1 MGEYDSKVVSFQQ
14 ESGFVHQR
22 ALMNWRAGN
31 YPDALNLIRKAV
43 ESDPTDARCR
53 LDMARILVSMELYEA
68 AGRQLM
74 WLLSEARELEE
85 CLFLSGKILYARGRQ
100 EEAENALRAYVD
112 HSGGHESV
120 EEAERMLDR
129 IYLNSEIQEQM
140 AEDRRERRVQKLI
153 EEGIRQLGALGDS
166 RSSEQAFGHAVR
178 LNPLRVS
185 AHALYA
191 VVLNLN
197 GKPEDA
203 RREAI
208 MAGRLLG
215 PSAPLPDVCICA
227 QALYESGM
235 REEGRELMSRAREMD
250 ADDEGKRVR
259 VTALERLEMYDEAC
273 EAQGELVAAHPYNP
287 AMLHEMSCL
296 AFLAGK
302 PAETVAN
309 GWKRI
314 HRLDPADPAPEM
326 LLQKLAEGSLTP
338 EDCSLRYETCDAR
351 LQAFQAFHLG
361 EVPRILKE
369 EGVAQAWRND
379 KAFRATLEWQ
389 LSAAAPSISATA
401 ACLLS
406 RIDDDE
412 AHRMACAYIGRPD
425 IPAEVR
431 VAAMLGMDSAILD
444 ETPLPEYYM
453 EATLPTETDVLRDL
467 PVGARQMLRDA
478 AEYVEEETGDY
489 PISVLAGYW
498 LMFQKKRLDG
508 GAAIAR
514 GDVGAAALAYLY
526 LNADG
531 ESADVEEIAGEF
543 SCPVRQVK
551 RAVALLSRSLDEV
564 NETGIQE

>member
-22 ALMNWRAGN
+22 ARMNWRAGN

-74 WLLSEARELEE
+74 WLLSERQEMEE
-85 CLFLSGKILYARGRQ
+85 CLFLSGRILYARGRH
-100 EEAENALRAYVD
+100 EEAEHVLRAYVD

-120 EEAERMLDR
+120 EEAEQILDS
-129 IYLNSEIQEQM
+129 IYMNGEVQDCAL
-140 AEDRRERRVQKLI
+140 EDRHERRVQRLI
-153 EEGIRQLGALGDS
+153 EEGVRQLETLGDS
-166 RSSEQAFGHAVR
+166 RSSEQAFRHAVR
-178 LNPLRVS
+178 LNPLRGS

-197 GKPEDA
+197 DKPDAA
-203 RREAI
+203 RREALI
-208 MAGRLLG
+208 ARRLLG
-215 PSAPLPDVCICA
+215 DFAPLSEVCICA

-235 REEGRELMSRAREMD
+235 REEGRELMNRAREMD
-250 ADDEGKRVR
+250 ADDDGKRVR
-259 VTALERLEMYDEAC
+259 VTALERLEMYDEAF
-273 EAQGELVAAHPYNP
+273 EALNEMVAAHPYNP

-296 AFLAGK
+296 AFLAGR
-302 PAETVAN
+302 PAETVAS
-309 GWKRI
+309 GWRRI
-314 HRLDPADPAPEM
+314 QRLDPEDPAPRI

-338 EDCSLRYETCDAR
+338 EDCTLRYDTCDAR
-351 LQAFQAFHLG
+351 LQAFQTFHLV
-361 EVPRILKE
+361 EVPRVLKE
-369 EGVAQAWRND
+369 EGLAQAWKTNPS
-379 KAFRATLEWQ
+379 FRAALEWQ
-389 LSAAAPSISATA
+389 LSSVTPSISAAA

-406 RIDDDE
+406 RIDDPE
-412 AHRMACAYIGRPD
+412 ARRMACAYIGRPD

-431 VAAMLGMDSAILD
+431 VAAMLGMDSAILE

-453 EATLPTETDVLRDL
+453 EATLPTETDVLREL

-526 LNADG
+526 LDG
-531 ESADVEEIAGEF
+531 GEEAVDIEEIAEEF
-543 SCPVRQVK
+543 SCPARQVK
-551 RAVALLSRSLDEV
+551 RAVALLSQALDEV
-564 NETGIQE
+564 NENGTQE

>member
-22 ALMNWRAGN
+22 ARMNWRAGN

-74 WLLSEARELEE
+74 WLLSEGRELEE
-85 CLFLSGKILYARGRQ
+85 CQFLSGRILYARGRH
-100 EEAENALRAYVD
+100 EEAEHVLRAYVD

-120 EEAERMLDR
+120 EEAEQILDS
-129 IYLNSEIQEQM
+129 IYMNGEVQDCAL
-140 AEDRRERRVQKLI
+140 EDRHERRVQRLI
-153 EEGIRQLGALGDS
+153 EEGVRQLETLGDS
-166 RSSEQAFGHAVR
+166 RSSEQAFRHAVR
-178 LNPLRVS
+178 LNPLRGS

-197 GKPEDA
+197 DKPDAA
-203 RREAI
+203 RREALI
-208 MAGRLLG
+208 ARRLLG
-215 PSAPLPDVCICA
+215 DFAPLSEVCICA

-235 REEGRELMSRAREMD
+235 REEGRELMNRAREMD
-250 ADDEGKRVR
+250 ADDDGKRVR
-259 VTALERLEMYDEAC
+259 VTALERLEMYDEAF
-273 EAQGELVAAHPYNP
+273 EALNEMVAAHPYNP

-296 AFLAGK
+296 AFLAGR
-302 PAETVAN
+302 PAETVAS
-309 GWKRI
+309 GWRRI
-314 HRLDPADPAPEM
+314 QRLDPEDPAPRI

-338 EDCSLRYETCDAR
+338 EDCTLRYDTCDAR
-351 LQAFQAFHLG
+351 LQAFQTFHLV
-361 EVPRILKE
+361 EVPRVLKE
-369 EGVAQAWRND
+369 EGLAQAWKTNPS
-379 KAFRATLEWQ
+379 FRAALEWQ
-389 LSAAAPSISATA
+389 LSSVTPSISAAA

-406 RIDDDE
+406 RIDDPE
-412 AHRMACAYIGRPD
+412 ARRMACAYIGRPD

-431 VAAMLGMDSAILD
+431 VAAMLGMDSAILE

-453 EATLPTETDVLRDL
+453 EATLPTETDVLREL

-526 LNADG
+526 LDG
-531 ESADVEEIAGEF
+531 GEEAVDIEEIAEEF
-543 SCPVRQVK
+543 SCPARQVK
-551 RAVALLSRSLDEV
+551 RAVALLSQALDEV
-564 NETGIQE
+564 NENGTQE

>member
-1 MGEYDSKVVSFQQ
+1 MGKYDSKVVSFQQ

-22 ALMNWRAGN
+22 ARMNWRAGN

-74 WLLSEARELEE
+74 WLLSEGRELEE
-85 CLFLSGKILYARGRQ
+85 CLFLSGRILYARGRH
-100 EEAENALRAYVD
+100 EEAEHVLRAYVD

-120 EEAERMLDR
+120 EEAEQILDS
-129 IYLNSEIQEQM
+129 IYLNGEVQDC
-140 AEDRRERRVQKLI
+140 ALEDRHERRVQRLI
-153 EEGIRQLGALGDS
+153 EEGVRQLETLGDS
-166 RSSEQAFGHAVR
+166 RSSEQAFRHAVR
-178 LNPLRVS
+178 LNPLRGS

-197 GKPEDA
+197 DKPDAA
-203 RREAI
+203 RREALI
-208 MAGRLLG
+208 ARRLLG
-215 PSAPLPDVCICA
+215 DFAPLSEVCICA

-235 REEGRELMSRAREMD
+235 REEGRELMNRAREMD
-250 ADDEGKRVR
+250 ADDDGKRVR
-259 VTALERLEMYDEAC
+259 VTALERLEMYDEAF
-273 EAQGELVAAHPYNP
+273 EALNEMVAAHPYNP

-296 AFLAGK
+296 AFLAGR
-302 PAETVAN
+302 PAETVAS
-309 GWKRI
+309 GWRRI
-314 HRLDPADPAPEM
+314 QRLDPEDPAPRI

-338 EDCSLRYETCDAR
+338 EDCTLRYDTCDAR
-351 LQAFQAFHLG
+351 LQAFQTFHLV
-361 EVPRILKE
+361 EVPRVLKE
-369 EGVAQAWRND
+369 EGLAQAWKTNPS
-379 KAFRATLEWQ
+379 FRAALEWQ
-389 LSAAAPSISATA
+389 LSSVTPSISAAA

-406 RIDDDE
+406 RIDDPE
-412 AHRMACAYIGRPD
+412 ARRMACAYIGRPD

-431 VAAMLGMDSAILD
+431 VAAMLGMDSAILE

-453 EATLPTETDVLRDL
+453 EATLPTETDVLREL

-526 LNADG
+526 LDG
-531 ESADVEEIAGEF
+531 GEEAVDIEEIAEEF
-543 SCPVRQVK
+543 SCPARQVK
-551 RAVALLSRSLDEV
+551 RAVALLSQALDEV
-564 NETGIQE
+564 NENGTQE

>member
-100 EEAENALRAYVD
+100 EEAENVLRAYVD

-129 IYLNSEIQEQM
+129 IYLNSEIQEEM

-153 EEGIRQLGALGDS
+153 EEGIRQLEALGDS

-215 PSAPLPDVCICA
+215 PSAALPDVCICA

-235 REEGRELMSRAREMD
+235 REEGHELMSRAREMD

-259 VTALERLEMYDEAC
+259 VTAL
-273 EAQGELVAAHPYNP
+273 
-287 AMLHEMSCL
+287 
-296 AFLAGK
+296 
-302 PAETVAN
+302 N
-309 GWKRI
+309 GWKCTTK
-314 HRLDPADPAPEM
+314 PAKRRA
-326 LLQKLAEGSLTP
+326 SWW
-338 EDCSLRYETCDAR
+338 
-351 LQAFQAFHLG
+351 
-361 EVPRILKE
+361 PRIRTIRRCFTKCR
-369 EGVAQAWRND
+369 VWRFLRGSPRRRWRMGGS
-379 KAFRATLEWQ
+379 AFTGRIRLIRRRRCCFRSWRRVRLRRRTVRFAMRHATRGFRPFRRFIWARCRA
-389 LSAAAPSISATA
+389 S
-401 ACLLS
+401 
-406 RIDDDE
+406 
-412 AHRMACAYIGRPD
+412 
-425 IPAEVR
+425 
-431 VAAMLGMDSAILD
+431 
-444 ETPLPEYYM
+444 
-453 EATLPTETDVLRDL
+453 
-467 PVGARQMLRDA
+467 
-478 AEYVEEETGDY
+478 
-489 PISVLAGYW
+489 
-498 LMFQKKRLDG
+498 
-508 GAAIAR
+508 
-514 GDVGAAALAYLY
+514 
-526 LNADG
+526 
-531 ESADVEEIAGEF
+531 
-543 SCPVRQVK
+543 
-551 RAVALLSRSLDEV
+551 
-564 NETGIQE
+564 

>member
-22 ALMNWRAGN
+22 ARMNWRAGN

-74 WLLSEARELEE
+74 WLLSEGRELEE
-85 CLFLSGKILYARGRQ
+85 CLFLSGRILYARGRH
-100 EEAENALRAYVD
+100 EEAEHVLRAYVD

-120 EEAERMLDR
+120 EEAEQILDS
-129 IYLNSEIQEQM
+129 IYLNGEVQDC
-140 AEDRRERRVQKLI
+140 ALEDRHERRVQRLI
-153 EEGIRQLGALGDS
+153 EEGVRQLETLGDS
-166 RSSEQAFGHAVR
+166 RSSEQAFRHAVR
-178 LNPLRVS
+178 LNPLRGS

-197 GKPEDA
+197 DKPDAA
-203 RREAI
+203 RREAL
-208 MAGRLLG
+208 MARRLLG
-215 PSAPLPDVCICA
+215 DFAPLSEVCICA

-235 REEGRELMSRAREMD
+235 REEGRELMNRAREMD
-250 ADDEGKRVR
+250 ADDDGKRVR
-259 VTALERLEMYDEAC
+259 VTALERLEMYDEAF
-273 EAQGELVAAHPYNP
+273 EALNEMTVAHPYNP

-296 AFLAGK
+296 AFLAGR
-302 PAETVAN
+302 PAETMAS
-309 GWKRI
+309 GWRRI
-314 HRLDPADPAPEM
+314 QRLDPEDPAPRT

-338 EDCSLRYETCDAR
+338 EDCTLRYDTCDAR
-351 LQAFQAFHLG
+351 LQAFQTFHLV
-361 EVPRILKE
+361 EVPRVLKE
-369 EGVAQAWRND
+369 EGLAQAWKTNPS
-379 KAFRATLEWQ
+379 FRAALEWQ
-389 LSAAAPSISATA
+389 LSSVTPSISAAA

-406 RIDDDE
+406 RIDDPE
-412 AHRMACAYIGRPD
+412 ARRMACAYIGRPD

-431 VAAMLGMDSAILD
+431 VAAMLGMDSAILE

-453 EATLPTETDVLRDL
+453 EATLPTETDVLREL

-526 LNADG
+526 LDG
-531 ESADVEEIAGEF
+531 GEEAVDIEEIAEEF
-543 SCPVRQVK
+543 SCPARQVK
-551 RAVALLSRSLDEV
+551 RAVALLSQALDEV
-564 NETGIQE
+564 NENGTQE

>member
-22 ALMNWRAGN
+22 ARMNWRAGN

-74 WLLSEARELEE
+74 WLLSERQEMEE
-85 CLFLSGKILYARGRQ
+85 CLFLSGKILYARGRH
-100 EEAENALRAYVD
+100 EEAEHVLRAYVD

-120 EEAERMLDR
+120 EEAEQILDS
-129 IYLNSEIQEQM
+129 IYLNGEVQDC
-140 AEDRRERRVQKLI
+140 ALEDRHERRVQRLI
-153 EEGIRQLGALGDS
+153 EEGVRQLETLGDS
-166 RSSEQAFGHAVR
+166 RSSEQAFRHAVR
-178 LNPLRVS
+178 LNPLRGS

-197 GKPEDA
+197 DKPDAA
-203 RREAI
+203 RREAL
-208 MAGRLLG
+208 MARRLLG
-215 PSAPLPDVCICA
+215 DFAPLSEVCICA

-235 REEGRELMSRAREMD
+235 REEGRELMNRAREMD
-250 ADDEGKRVR
+250 ADDDGKRVR
-259 VTALERLEMYDEAC
+259 VTALERLEMYDEAF
-273 EAQGELVAAHPYNP
+273 EALNEMVAAHPYNP
-287 AMLHEMSCL
+287 AMLHKMSCL
-296 AFLAGK
+296 AFLAGR
-302 PAETVAN
+302 PAETVAS
-309 GWKRI
+309 GWRRI
-314 HRLDPADPAPEM
+314 QRLDPEDPAPRT

-338 EDCSLRYETCDAR
+338 EDCTLRYDTCDAR
-351 LQAFQAFHLG
+351 LQAFQTFHLV
-361 EVPRILKE
+361 EVPRVLKE
-369 EGVAQAWRND
+369 EGLAQAWKTNPS
-379 KAFRATLEWQ
+379 FRAALEWQ
-389 LSAAAPSISATA
+389 LSSVTPSISAAA

-406 RIDDDE
+406 RIDDPE
-412 AHRMACAYIGRPD
+412 ARRMACAYIGRPD

-431 VAAMLGMDSAILD
+431 VAAMLGMDSAILE

-453 EATLPTETDVLRDL
+453 EATLPTETDVLREL

-526 LNADG
+526 LDG
-531 ESADVEEIAGEF
+531 GEEAVDIEEIAEEF
-543 SCPVRQVK
+543 SCPARQVK
-551 RAVALLSRSLDEV
+551 RAVALLSQALDEV
-564 NETGIQE
+564 NENGTQE

>member
-1 MGEYDSKVVSFQQ
+1 MGKYDSKVVSFQQ

-22 ALMNWRAGN
+22 ARMNWRAGN

-74 WLLSEARELEE
+74 WLLSERQEMEE
-85 CLFLSGKILYARGRQ
+85 CLFLSGRILYARGRH
-100 EEAENALRAYVD
+100 EEAEHVLRAYVD

-120 EEAERMLDR
+120 EEAEQILDS
-129 IYLNSEIQEQM
+129 IYLNGEVQDC
-140 AEDRRERRVQKLI
+140 ALEDRHERRVQRLI
-153 EEGIRQLGALGDS
+153 EEGVRQLETLGDS
-166 RSSEQAFGHAVR
+166 RSSEQAFRHAVR
-178 LNPLRVS
+178 LNPLRGS

-197 GKPEDA
+197 DKPDAA
-203 RREAI
+203 RREAL
-208 MAGRLLG
+208 MARRLLG
-215 PSAPLPDVCICA
+215 DFAPLSEVCICA

-235 REEGRELMSRAREMD
+235 REEGRELMNRAREMD
-250 ADDEGKRVR
+250 ADDDGKRVR
-259 VTALERLEMYDEAC
+259 VTALERLEMYDEAF
-273 EAQGELVAAHPYNP
+273 EALNEMVAAHPYNP

-296 AFLAGK
+296 AFLAGR
-302 PAETVAN
+302 PAETVAS
-309 GWKRI
+309 GWRRI
-314 HRLDPADPAPEM
+314 QRLDPEDPAPRT

-338 EDCSLRYETCDAR
+338 EDCTLRYDTCDAR
-351 LQAFQAFHLG
+351 LQAFQTFHLV
-361 EVPRILKE
+361 EVPRVLKE
-369 EGVAQAWRND
+369 EGLAQAWKTNPS
-379 KAFRATLEWQ
+379 FRAALEWQ
-389 LSAAAPSISATA
+389 LSSVTPSISAAA

-406 RIDDDE
+406 RIDDPE
-412 AHRMACAYIGRPD
+412 ARRMACAYIGRPD

-431 VAAMLGMDSAILD
+431 VAAMLGMDSAILE

-453 EATLPTETDVLRDL
+453 EATLPTETDVLREL

-526 LNADG
+526 LDWG
-531 ESADVEEIAGEF
+531 EEAVDIEEIAEEF
-543 SCPVRQVK
+543 SCPARQVK
-551 RAVALLSRSLDEV
+551 RAVALLSHALDEV
-564 NETGIQE
+564 NENGTQE

>member
-22 ALMNWRAGN
+22 ARMNWRAGN

-74 WLLSEARELEE
+74 WLLSERQEMEE
-85 CLFLSGKILYARGRQ
+85 CLFLSGKILYARGRH
-100 EEAENALRAYVD
+100 EEAEHVLRAYVD

-120 EEAERMLDR
+120 EEAEQILDS
-129 IYLNSEIQEQM
+129 IYLNGEVQDC
-140 AEDRRERRVQKLI
+140 ALEDRHERRVQRLI
-153 EEGIRQLGALGDS
+153 EEGVRQLETLGDS
-166 RSSEQAFGHAVR
+166 RSSEQAFRHAVR
-178 LNPLRVS
+178 LNPLRGS

-197 GKPEDA
+197 DKPDAA
-203 RREAI
+203 RREALI
-208 MAGRLLG
+208 ARRLLG
-215 PSAPLPDVCICA
+215 DFAPLSEVCICA

-235 REEGRELMSRAREMD
+235 REEGRELMNRAREMD
-250 ADDEGKRVR
+250 ADDDGKRVR
-259 VTALERLEMYDEAC
+259 VTALERLEMYDEAF
-273 EAQGELVAAHPYNP
+273 EALNEMVAAHPYNP

-296 AFLAGK
+296 AFLAGR
-302 PAETVAN
+302 PAETVAS
-309 GWKRI
+309 GWRRI
-314 HRLDPADPAPEM
+314 QRLDPEDPAPRT

-338 EDCSLRYETCDAR
+338 EDCTLRYDTCDAR
-351 LQAFQAFHLG
+351 LQAFQTFHLV
-361 EVPRILKE
+361 EVPRVLKE
-369 EGVAQAWRND
+369 EGLAQAWKTNPS
-379 KAFRATLEWQ
+379 FRAALEWQ
-389 LSAAAPSISATA
+389 LSSVTPSISAAA

-406 RIDDDE
+406 RIDDPE
-412 AHRMACAYIGRPD
+412 ARRMACAYIGRPD

-431 VAAMLGMDSAILD
+431 VAAMLGMDSAILE

-453 EATLPTETDVLRDL
+453 EATLPTETDVLREL

-526 LNADG
+526 LDG
-531 ESADVEEIAGEF
+531 GEEAVDIEEIAEEF
-543 SCPVRQVK
+543 SCPARQVK
-551 RAVALLSRSLDEV
+551 RAVALLSHALDEV
-564 NETGIQE
+564 NENGTQE

>member
-22 ALMNWRAGN
+22 ARMNWRAGN

-74 WLLSEARELEE
+74 WLLSEGRELEE
-85 CLFLSGKILYARGRQ
+85 CLFLSGRILYARGRH
-100 EEAENALRAYVD
+100 EEAEHVLRAYVD

-120 EEAERMLDR
+120 EEAEQILDS
-129 IYLNSEIQEQM
+129 IYLNGEVQDC
-140 AEDRRERRVQKLI
+140 ALEDRHERRVQRLI
-153 EEGIRQLGALGDS
+153 EEGVRQLETLGDS
-166 RSSEQAFGHAVR
+166 RSSEQAFRHAVR
-178 LNPLRVS
+178 LNPLRGS

-197 GKPEDA
+197 DKPDAA
-203 RREAI
+203 RREAL
-208 MAGRLLG
+208 MARRLLG
-215 PSAPLPDVCICA
+215 DFAPLSEVCICA

-235 REEGRELMSRAREMD
+235 REEGRELMNRAREMD
-250 ADDEGKRVR
+250 ADDDGKRVR
-259 VTALERLEMYDEAC
+259 VTALERLEMYDEAF
-273 EAQGELVAAHPYNP
+273 EALNEMTVAHPYNP

-296 AFLAGK
+296 AFLAGR
-302 PAETVAN
+302 PAETMAS
-309 GWKRI
+309 GWRRI
-314 HRLDPADPAPEM
+314 QRLDPEDPAPRI

-338 EDCSLRYETCDAR
+338 EDCTLRYDTCDAR
-351 LQAFQAFHLG
+351 LQAFQTFHLV
-361 EVPRILKE
+361 EVPRVLKE
-369 EGVAQAWRND
+369 EGLAQAWKTNPS
-379 KAFRATLEWQ
+379 FRAALEWQ
-389 LSAAAPSISATA
+389 LSSVTPSISAAA

-406 RIDDDE
+406 RIDDPE
-412 AHRMACAYIGRPD
+412 ARRMACAYIGRPD

-431 VAAMLGMDSAILD
+431 VAAMLGMDSAILE

-453 EATLPTETDVLRDL
+453 EATLPTETDVLREL

-526 LNADG
+526 LDG
-531 ESADVEEIAGEF
+531 GEEAVDIEEIAEEF
-543 SCPVRQVK
+543 SCPARQVK
-551 RAVALLSRSLDEV
+551 RAVALLSHALDEV
-564 NETGIQE
+564 NENGTQE

>member
-85 CLFLSGKILYARGRQ
+85 SLFLSGKILYARGRQ
-100 EEAENALRAYVD
+100 EEAEHVLRAYVD

-129 IYLNSEIQEQM
+129 IYLNSEIQQDM
-140 AEDRRERRVQKLI
+140 AEDRHERRVQKLI
-153 EEGIRQLGALGDS
+153 EEGIRQLETLGDS

-235 REEGRELMSRAREMD
+235 REEG
-250 ADDEGKRVR
+250 
-259 VTALERLEMYDEAC
+259 
-273 EAQGELVAAHPYNP
+273 
-287 AMLHEMSCL
+287 
-296 AFLAGK
+296 
-302 PAETVAN
+302 
-309 GWKRI
+309 
-314 HRLDPADPAPEM
+314 
-326 LLQKLAEGSLTP
+326 
-338 EDCSLRYETCDAR
+338 
-351 LQAFQAFHLG
+351 
-361 EVPRILKE
+361 
-369 EGVAQAWRND
+369 
-379 KAFRATLEWQ
+379 
-389 LSAAAPSISATA
+389 
-401 ACLLS
+401 
-406 RIDDDE
+406 
-412 AHRMACAYIGRPD
+412 
-425 IPAEVR
+425 
-431 VAAMLGMDSAILD
+431 
-444 ETPLPEYYM
+444 
-453 EATLPTETDVLRDL
+453 
-467 PVGARQMLRDA
+467 
-478 AEYVEEETGDY
+478 
-489 PISVLAGYW
+489 
-498 LMFQKKRLDG
+498 
-508 GAAIAR
+508 
-514 GDVGAAALAYLY
+514 
-526 LNADG
+526 
-531 ESADVEEIAGEF
+531 
-543 SCPVRQVK
+543 
-551 RAVALLSRSLDEV
+551 
-564 NETGIQE
+564 

>member
-100 EEAENALRAYVD
+100 EEAENVLRAYVD

-129 IYLNSEIQEQM
+129 IYLNSEIQEEM

-153 EEGIRQLGALGDS
+153 EEGIRQLEALGDS

-215 PSAPLPDVCICA
+215 PSAALPDVCICA

-235 REEGRELMSRAREMD
+235 REEGHELMSRAREMD

-314 HRLDPADPAPEM
+314 RRLDPADPAPEV

-369 EGVAQAWRND
+369 EGLAQAWRND
-379 KAFRATLEWQ
+379 KAFRA
-389 LSAAAPSISATA
+389 
-401 ACLLS
+401 
-406 RIDDDE
+406 
-412 AHRMACAYIGRPD
+412 
-425 IPAEVR
+425 
-431 VAAMLGMDSAILD
+431 
-444 ETPLPEYYM
+444 EYYM

>member
-31 YPDALNLIRKAV
+31 YPDALNLIRMAV

-100 EEAENALRAYVD
+100 EEAENVLRAYVD

-120 EEAERMLDR
+120 EE
-129 IYLNSEIQEQM
+129 M

-153 EEGIRQLGALGDS
+153 EEGIRQLEALGDS

-215 PSAPLPDVCICA
+215 PSAALPDVCICA

-235 REEGRELMSRAREMD
+235 REEGHELMSRAREMD

-314 HRLDPADPAPEM
+314 RRLDPADPAPEV

-369 EGVAQAWRND
+369 EGLAQAWRND

-389 LSAAAPSISATA
+389 LSAATPSISATA

-406 RIDDDE
+406 RIDDPE

>member
-14 ESGFVHQR
+14 ESSFVHQR

-43 ESDPTDARCR
+43 ESDPADARCR
-53 LDMARILVSMELYEA
+53 LDLARIQVSMELYEA

-74 WLLSEARELEE
+74 WLLSETRELEE
-85 CLFLSGKILYARGRQ
+85 CLFLTGKILFARGRQ
-100 EEAENALRAYVD
+100 EEAEHVLRVYVD

-129 IYLNSEIQEQM
+129 IYLNSEIQEDM
-140 AEDRRERRVQKLI
+140 VGNRRQRRVQRLI
-153 EEGIRQLGALGDS
+153 EEGVRQLETLGDS
-166 RSSEQAFGHAVR
+166 RASEQAFRHAVR
-178 LNPLRVS
+178 LDPLRAS

-208 MAGRLLG
+208 IAGRMLG
-215 PSAPLPDVCICA
+215 ALAPLPDVCICA
-227 QALYESGM
+227 QALYESGL
-235 REEGRELMSRAREMD
+235 REEGRELMKRAQEMD
-250 ADDEGKRVR
+250 ADDKEKRVR
-259 VTALERLEMYDEAC
+259 ITALERLEMYDEAC
-273 EAQGELVAAHPYNP
+273 EAQNELLAAHPYNP

-296 AFLAGK
+296 AFLAGR
-302 PAETVAN
+302 PAEMVAN
-309 GWKRI
+309 GWNRI
-314 HRLDPADPAPEM
+314 RRLDPEDPAPET
-326 LLQKLAEGSLTP
+326 LLRKLAEGSLTP
-338 EDCSLRYETCDAR
+338 EDCTLRYETCDAR
-351 LQAFQAFHLG
+351 LQAFQAFHLT

-369 EGVAQAWRND
+369 EGLAQAWRTNE
-379 KAFRATLEWQ
+379 AFRTALEWQ
-389 LSAAAPSISATA
+389 LSAATPSISATA

-406 RIDDDE
+406 RIDDPE
-412 AHRMACAYIGRPD
+412 ARRMACVYIGRPD
-425 IPAEVR
+425 VPAEVR
-431 VAAMLGMDSAILD
+431 VAAMLGMDSAILE

-498 LMFQKKRLDG
+498 LMFQRKRLDG

-526 LNADG
+526 LNAS
-531 ESADVEEIAGEF
+531 EEPADVEEIAGEF
-543 SCPVRQVK
+543 SCPARQVK

-564 NETGIQE
+564 NETGIQG

>member
-22 ALMNWRAGN
+22 ARMNWRAGN

-74 WLLSEARELEE
+74 WLLSEGRELEE
-85 CLFLSGKILYARGRQ
+85 CLFLSGRILYARGRH
-100 EEAENALRAYVD
+100 EEAEHVLRAYVD

-120 EEAERMLDR
+120 EEAEQILDS
-129 IYLNSEIQEQM
+129 IYMNGEVQDCAL
-140 AEDRRERRVQKLI
+140 EDRHERRVQRLI
-153 EEGIRQLGALGDS
+153 EEGVRQLETLGDS
-166 RSSEQAFGHAVR
+166 RSSEQAFRHAVR
-178 LNPLRVS
+178 LNPLRGS

-197 GKPEDA
+197 DKPDAA
-203 RREAI
+203 RREALI
-208 MAGRLLG
+208 ARRLLG
-215 PSAPLPDVCICA
+215 DFAPLSEVCICA

-235 REEGRELMSRAREMD
+235 REEGRELMNRAREMD
-250 ADDEGKRVR
+250 ADDDGKRVR
-259 VTALERLEMYDEAC
+259 VTALERLEMYDEAF
-273 EAQGELVAAHPYNP
+273 EALNEMVAAHPYNP

-296 AFLAGK
+296 AFLAGR
-302 PAETVAN
+302 PAETVAS
-309 GWKRI
+309 GWRRI
-314 HRLDPADPAPEM
+314 QRLDPEDPAPRI

-338 EDCSLRYETCDAR
+338 EDCTLRYDTCDAR
-351 LQAFQAFHLG
+351 LQAFQTFHLV
-361 EVPRILKE
+361 EVPRVLKE
-369 EGVAQAWRND
+369 EGLAQAWKTNPS
-379 KAFRATLEWQ
+379 FRAALEWQ
-389 LSAAAPSISATA
+389 LSSVTPSISAAA

-406 RIDDDE
+406 RIDDPE
-412 AHRMACAYIGRPD
+412 ARRMACAYIGRPD

-431 VAAMLGMDSAILD
+431 VAAMLGMDSAILE

-453 EATLPTETDVLRDL
+453 EATLPTETDVLREL

-526 LNADG
+526 LDG
-531 ESADVEEIAGEF
+531 GEEAVDIEEIAEEF
-543 SCPVRQVK
+543 SCPARQVK
-551 RAVALLSRSLDEV
+551 RAVALLSQALDEV
-564 NETGIQE
+564 NENGTQE

>member
-22 ALMNWRAGN
+22 ARMNWRAGN

-74 WLLSEARELEE
+74 WLLSERQEMEE
-85 CLFLSGKILYARGRQ
+85 CLFLSGRILYARGRQ
-100 EEAENALRAYVD
+100 EEAEHVLRAYVD

-120 EEAERMLDR
+120 EEAEQILDS
-129 IYLNSEIQEQM
+129 IYMNGEVQDCAL
-140 AEDRRERRVQKLI
+140 EDRHERRVQRLI
-153 EEGIRQLGALGDS
+153 EEGVRQLETLGDS
-166 RSSEQAFGHAVR
+166 RSSEQAFRHAVR
-178 LNPLRVS
+178 LNPLRGS

-197 GKPEDA
+197 DKPDAA
-203 RREAI
+203 RREAL
-208 MAGRLLG
+208 MARRLLG
-215 PSAPLPDVCICA
+215 DFAPLSEVCICA

-235 REEGRELMSRAREMD
+235 REEGRELMNRAREMD
-250 ADDEGKRVR
+250 ADDDGKRVR
-259 VTALERLEMYDEAC
+259 VTALERLEMYDEAF
-273 EAQGELVAAHPYNP
+273 EALNEMVAAHPYNP

-296 AFLAGK
+296 AFLAGR
-302 PAETVAN
+302 PAETVAS
-309 GWKRI
+309 GWRRI
-314 HRLDPADPAPEM
+314 QRLDPEDPAPRT

-338 EDCSLRYETCDAR
+338 EDCTLRYDTCDAR
-351 LQAFQAFHLG
+351 LQAFQTFHLV
-361 EVPRILKE
+361 EVPRVLKE
-369 EGVAQAWRND
+369 EGLAQAWKTNPS
-379 KAFRATLEWQ
+379 FRAALEWQ
-389 LSAAAPSISATA
+389 LSSVTPSISAAA

-406 RIDDDE
+406 RIDDPE
-412 AHRMACAYIGRPD
+412 ARRMACAYIGRPD

-431 VAAMLGMDSAILD
+431 VAAMLGMDSAILE

-453 EATLPTETDVLRDL
+453 EATLPTETDVLREL

-526 LNADG
+526 LDG
-531 ESADVEEIAGEF
+531 GEEAVDIEEIAEEF
-543 SCPVRQVK
+543 SCPARQVK
-551 RAVALLSRSLDEV
+551 RAVALLSQALDEV
-564 NETGIQE
+564 NENGTQE

>member
-43 ESDPTDARCR
+43 ESDPTNARCR
-53 LDMARILVSMELYEA
+53 LDLARILVSMELYEA

-74 WLLSEARELEE
+74 WLLTEAQELEE
-85 CLFLSGKILYARGRQ
+85 CLFLSGKILLARGRQ
-100 EEAENALRAYVD
+100 EEAEHVLRAYVD

-120 EEAERMLDR
+120 EEAERLLDR
-129 IYLNSEIQEQM
+129 IYLNSEVQQDI
-140 AEDRRERRVQKLI
+140 AEDRHARRVQKLI
-153 EEGIRQLGALGDS
+153 EEGIRQLETLGDS
-166 RSSEQAFGHAVR
+166 KASEQAFGHAVR

-197 GKPEDA
+197 DKPEDA
-203 RREAI
+203 RREAL
-208 MAGRLLG
+208 MAKQLIGDRATL
-215 PSAPLPDVCICA
+215 SDVCICA

-235 REEGRELMSRAREMD
+235 REEGREWMQRALEMD
-250 ADDEGKRVR
+250 ADDDEKRVR
-259 VTALERLEMYDEAC
+259 VTALERLEMYEEAC
-273 EAQGELVAAHPYNP
+273 RAQGELLAMHPYNP
-287 AMLHEMSCL
+287 TMLHEMSCL
-296 AFLAGK
+296 SFLAGR

-314 HRLDPADPAPEM
+314 RRLDPEDPAPEL
-326 LLQKLAEGSLTP
+326 LLQRLEDGSLTP
-338 EDCSLRYETCDAR
+338 EDCSLRYETCEER
-351 LQAFQAFHLG
+351 LRAFQVFHML
-361 EVPRILKE
+361 EVPRILK
-369 EGVAQAWRND
+369 GVGLAEAWRTD
-379 KAFRATLEWQ
+379 KLFRSTLEWQ
-389 LSAAAPSISATA
+389 LSAATPSISATA

-406 RIDDDE
+406 RIDDPE

-431 VAAMLGMDSAILD
+431 VAAMLGMDAAILE

-453 EATLPTETDVLRDL
+453 EATLPTETDVLRDM

-478 AEYVEEETGDY
+478 AEFVEEETGDY

-508 GAAIAR
+508 GTAIAR

-526 LNADG
+526 L
-531 ESADVEEIAGEF
+531 SASEAAVGMEEIAGEF
-543 SCPVRQVK
+543 ACPVRQVK

>member
-22 ALMNWRAGN
+22 ARMNWRAGN

-74 WLLSEARELEE
+74 WLLSERQEMEE
-85 CLFLSGKILYARGRQ
+85 CLFLSGRILYARGRH
-100 EEAENALRAYVD
+100 EEAEHVLRAYVD

-120 EEAERMLDR
+120 EEAEQILDS
-129 IYLNSEIQEQM
+129 IYLNGEVQDC
-140 AEDRRERRVQKLI
+140 ALEDRHERRVQRLI
-153 EEGIRQLGALGDS
+153 EEGVRQLETLGDS
-166 RSSEQAFGHAVR
+166 RSSEQAFRHAVR
-178 LNPLRVS
+178 LNPLRGS

-197 GKPEDA
+197 DKPDAA
-203 RREAI
+203 RREALI
-208 MAGRLLG
+208 ARRLLG
-215 PSAPLPDVCICA
+215 DFAPLSEVCICA

-235 REEGRELMSRAREMD
+235 REEGRELMNRAREMD
-250 ADDEGKRVR
+250 ADDDGKRVR
-259 VTALERLEMYDEAC
+259 VTALERLEMYDEAF
-273 EAQGELVAAHPYNP
+273 EALNEMVAAHPYNP

-296 AFLAGK
+296 AFLAGR
-302 PAETVAN
+302 PAETVAS
-309 GWKRI
+309 GWRRI
-314 HRLDPADPAPEM
+314 QRLDPEDPAPRT

-338 EDCSLRYETCDAR
+338 EDCTLRYDTCDAR
-351 LQAFQAFHLG
+351 LQAFQTFHLV
-361 EVPRILKE
+361 EVPRVLKE
-369 EGVAQAWRND
+369 EGLAQAWKTNPS
-379 KAFRATLEWQ
+379 FRAALEWQ
-389 LSAAAPSISATA
+389 LSSVTPSISAAA

-406 RIDDDE
+406 RIDDPE
-412 AHRMACAYIGRPD
+412 ARRMACAYIGRPD

-431 VAAMLGMDSAILD
+431 VAAMLGMDSAILE

-453 EATLPTETDVLRDL
+453 EATLPTETDVLREL

-526 LNADG
+526 LDG
-531 ESADVEEIAGEF
+531 GEEAVDIEEIAEEF
-543 SCPVRQVK
+543 SCPARQVK
-551 RAVALLSRSLDEV
+551 RAVALLSQALDEV
-564 NETGIQE
+564 NENGTQE

>member
-31 YPDALNLIRKAV
+31 YPDALNLIRMAV

-100 EEAENALRAYVD
+100 EEAENVLRAYVD

-129 IYLNSEIQEQM
+129 IYLNSEIQEEM

-153 EEGIRQLGALGDS
+153 EEGIRQLEALGDS

-215 PSAPLPDVCICA
+215 PSAALPDVCICA

-235 REEGRELMSRAREMD
+235 REEGHELMSRAREMD

-314 HRLDPADPAPEM
+314 RRLDPADPAPEV

-369 EGVAQAWRND
+369 EGLAQAWRND

-389 LSAAAPSISATA
+389 LSAATPSISATA

-406 RIDDDE
+406 RIDDPE

-478 AEYVEEETGDY
+478 AEYVEEETGD
-489 PISVLAGYW
+489 
-498 LMFQKKRLDG
+498 
-508 GAAIAR
+508 
-514 GDVGAAALAYLY
+514 
-526 LNADG
+526 
-531 ESADVEEIAGEF
+531 
-543 SCPVRQVK
+543 
-551 RAVALLSRSLDEV
+551 
-564 NETGIQE
+564 